1 MKQIIKN
8 YLYFELAIIT
18 IAVFIGIAVLPL
30 IFINNILLS
39 ILYIIIIY
47 PLIMLGIYK
56 IAVIL
61 NAKTGKL

>member
-8 YLYFELAIIT
+8 YLCIELAIIT
-18 IAVFIGIAVLPL
+18 IFVIIGIVVFPL

-39 ILYIIIIY
+39 ILYLVIIL
-47 PLIMLGIYK
+47 PLMMLAVCK
-56 IAVIL
+56 IVVIL